1 MRQRI
6 IAVVTLLVC
15 VGLPPLHSETI
26 GLDSYPLSS
35 VLEISSPTTDRQVNL
50 LSQAHESRVTSDG
63 DHAPTTPSIPH
74 CDFEVSPID
83 QPPLCLFAPPESVRA
98 HNNPL
103 APSPLF
109 FTIDPTSPPPR
120 LA

>member
-6 IAVVTLLVC
+6 IAFVTLVIC
-15 VGLPPLHSETI
+15 VGLPPLHSEAI
-26 GLDSYPLSS
+26 GLDSHPLSS
-35 VLEISSPTTDRQVNL
+35 VLDISSPTTDWQVNL
-50 LSQAHESRVTSDG
+50 LSPAHELRVTSDG
-63 DHAPTTPSIPH
+63 DPAPTTASIPH

-83 QPPLCLFAPPESVRA
+83 QPPLCLFVPPESVRA
-98 HNNPL
+98 HNDPL